1 MRFCEWNF
9 QNAFFGALEFRMT
22 GHPGHKCEFTHH
34 QAAKQHF
41 TISCSFFAL
50 IKMQWT
56 KLVRKSGNFIC
67 LVQITVWFLYK
78 INKKHFIL
86 ISEIAVVTKMAL
98 CKELKTS
105 IVLKLTLLKLIFF
118 HTVQLN
124 EHILFSIQNLKIIP
138 PQIGNLVYA
147 NYKVCHKK

>member
-67 LVQITVWFLYK
+67 LVQIAVWFLYK

-86 ISEIAVVTKMAL
+86 ISELEVVTKMAL
-98 CKELKTS
+98 CIELKTS

-118 HTVQLN
+118 PYSATERTYTFLYSKSKDNSTPNWQSGICKLQ
-124 EHILFSIQNLKIIP
+124 SMS
-138 PQIGNLVYA
+138 
-147 NYKVCHKK
+147 